1 MTDIS
6 TDEQEFKLQFIDGKH
21 SVVMHVAKIF
31 CAKLTFPH
39 NSMLFSITF
48 KEKVTFSP
56 KNCTIRHISRTFVT
70 RAADIENMDA
80 FLLLYYTVM
89 KNCIIKVQGL
99 RKAVMKVEILSFRF
113 FYDSKSHE
121 KVYIIFRA
129 VRFWPK

>member
-80 FLLLYYTVM
+80 FLLLYYTVTAFSFTVH
-89 KNCIIKVQGL
+89 CPAFLLIKISL
-99 RKAVMKVEILSFRF
+99 KMHPYSPDLTACPIAK
-113 FYDSKSHE
+113 
-121 KVYIIFRA
+121 YIKCVTLF
-129 VRFWPK
+129 VLE